1 MTKKCLGCGVI
12 LQDNNELIEG
22 YVSDLSNDYCR
33 RCFRMKNYGDYEVV
47 LKSNEEY
54 IDILKKIGNT
64 RSLVL
69 YVVDL
74 LSVPFDLEKIREYL
88 PNNNI
93 IVILNK
99 RDALPLS
106 IKDEKIID
114 YFNEKYKS
122 FLKFIVISASKNYNL
137 DKLMKLIKEYRTNQ
151 NVFVV
156 GNTNAG
162 KSTLINA
169 IINNYSIEKSDIT
182 ISPMPSTTLNTIKMK
197 IKDFYLIDTPGW
209 VDYGNILNKVTKDR
223 IKRISPKKEIKPKTY
238 QIKVG
243 QALIIDDIIRI
254 DYLEGEKNSFTVF
267 MSNDLKI
274 KRINGKRHDYL
285 KDLSRKDLSL
295 RYHEDIVINGL
306 GFVKTILEGKVA
318 VYIDKDVDVFVRKSL
333 I

>member
-1 MTKKCLGCGVI
+1 MIKKCLGCGVI

-22 YVSDLSNDYCR
+22 YVNDISNDYCR
-33 RCFRMKNYGDYEVV
+33 RCFKMKNYGEYEVV

-64 RSLVL
+64 KSLIL

-74 LSVPFDLEKIREYL
+74 LSVPQDLEKIREYL

-99 RDALPLS
+99 KDALPLS
-106 IKDEKIID
+106 IKDEKIIN

-122 FLKFIVISASKNYNL
+122 FVKFIVISASKNYNL
-137 DKLMKLIKEYRTNQ
+137 DKLMKLIKEFRTNQ
-151 NVFVV
+151 SVFVV

-169 IINNYSIEKSDIT
+169 IINNYSIDKSNIT

-197 IKDFYLIDTPGW
+197 IKDFYLIDTPGL

-238 QIKVG
+238 QIKSG
-243 QALIIDDIIRI
+243 QALIIDDTIRI
-254 DYLEGEKNSFTVF
+254 DYLKGEKNSFTVF
-267 MSNDLKI
+267 MSNDLKV
-274 KRINGKRHDYL
+274 KRINGKKHDYL

-295 RYHEDIVINGL
+295 KYHEDIVINGL
-306 GFVKTILEGKVA
+306 GFIKTILEGDVA
-318 VYIDKDVDVFVRKSL
+318 IYIDKDVEVFTRKSL

>member
-1 MTKKCLGCGVI
+1 MIKKCLGCGVI

-22 YVSDLSNDYCR
+22 YVNDISNDYCR
-33 RCFRMKNYGDYEVV
+33 RCFKMKNYGEYEVV

-64 RSLVL
+64 KSLIL

-74 LSVPFDLEKIREYL
+74 LSVPQDLEKIREYL

-99 RDALPLS
+99 KDALPLS
-106 IKDEKIID
+106 IKDEKIIN

-122 FLKFIVISASKNYNL
+122 FVKFIVISASKNYNL
-137 DKLMKLIKEYRTNQ
+137 DKLMKLIKEFRTNQ
-151 NVFVV
+151 SVFVV

-169 IINNYSIEKSDIT
+169 IINNYSIDKSDIT

-197 IKDFYLIDTPGW
+197 IKDFYLIDTPGL

-238 QIKVG
+238 QIKSG
-243 QALIIDDIIRI
+243 QALIIDDTIRI
-254 DYLEGEKNSFTVF
+254 DYLKGEKNSFTVF
-267 MSNDLKI
+267 MSNDLKV
-274 KRINGKRHDYL
+274 KRINGKKHDYL

-295 RYHEDIVINGL
+295 KYHEDIVINGL
-306 GFVKTILEGKVA
+306 GFIKTILEGDVA
-318 VYIDKDVDVFVRKSL
+318 IYIDKDVEVFTRKSL

>member
-64 RSLVL
+64 RSLIL

-151 NVFVV
+151 NEFVV

-162 KSTLINA
+162 KST
-169 IINNYSIEKSDIT
+169 
-182 ISPMPSTTLNTIKMK
+182 
-197 IKDFYLIDTPGW
+197 
-209 VDYGNILNKVTKDR
+209 
-223 IKRISPKKEIKPKTY
+223 
-238 QIKVG
+238 
-243 QALIIDDIIRI
+243 
-254 DYLEGEKNSFTVF
+254 
-267 MSNDLKI
+267 
-274 KRINGKRHDYL
+274 
-285 KDLSRKDLSL
+285 
-295 RYHEDIVINGL
+295 
-306 GFVKTILEGKVA
+306 
-318 VYIDKDVDVFVRKSL
+318 
-333 I
+333 

>member
-1 MTKKCLGCGVI
+1 MIKKCLGCGVI

-22 YVSDLSNDYCR
+22 YVNDISNDYCR
-33 RCFRMKNYGDYEVV
+33 RCFKMKNYGEYEVV

-64 RSLVL
+64 KSLIL

-74 LSVPFDLEKIREYL
+74 LSVPQDLEKIREYL

-99 RDALPLS
+99 KDALPLS
-106 IKDEKIID
+106 IKDEKIIN

-122 FLKFIVISASKNYNL
+122 FVKFIVISASKNYNL
-137 DKLMKLIKEYRTNQ
+137 DKLMKLIKEFRTNQ
-151 NVFVV
+151 SVFVV

-169 IINNYSIEKSDIT
+169 IINNYSIDKSDIT

-197 IKDFYLIDTPGW
+197 IKDFYLIDTPGL

-238 QIKVG
+238 QIKSG
-243 QALIIDDIIRI
+243 QALIIDDTIRI
-254 DYLEGEKNSFTVF
+254 DYLKGEKNSFTVF
-267 MSNDLKI
+267 MSNELKV
-274 KRINGKRHDYL
+274 KRINGKKHDYL

-295 RYHEDIVINGL
+295 KYHEDIVINGL
-306 GFVKTILEGKVA
+306 GFIKTILEGDVA
-318 VYIDKDVDVFVRKSL
+318 IYIDKDVEVFTRKSL